1 MDIDEL
7 IDVLHEKVR
16 RHNDYFEKCF
26 DYRDN
31 KGLYTLWLC
40 GLAVI
45 GVPKNNKGKT
55 ISIPNKY
62 LPLFDLDHDGYT
74 IKTQALWTTLV
85 FNQEVA
91 INIAEN
97 IITVFET
104 CFTDSATESFGCCS
118 RYLECSNEKFCV
130 HPEKEEARGCM
141 YKINLD
147 GGRIFY
153 GKNRN
158 ID

>member
-1 MDIDEL
+1 MVIDEL

-16 RHNDYFEKCF
+16 RRNDYFDNCF
-26 DYRDN
+26 EYKDN
-31 KGLYTLWLC
+31 LGLNTLWLC

-45 GVPKNNKGKT
+45 GVPKNSKGK
-55 ISIPNKY
+55 IINIPNKY
-62 LPLFDLDHDGYT
+62 LPLFDLDHDGYK
-74 IKTQALWTTLV
+74 IKTHGLWTTLV

-91 INIAEN
+91 VNIVDNIAA
-97 IITVFET
+97 VFNK

-118 RYLECSNEKFCV
+118 RYLECSNEKKCV
-130 HPEKEEARGCM
+130 HPEKKEARGCM

-147 GGRIFY
+147 SGRIFY
-153 GKNRN
+153 GENRN

>member
-1 MDIDEL
+1 MDIYEL

-16 RHNDYFEKCF
+16 KHNDYFEKCF
-26 DYRDN
+26 EYKDN
-31 KGLYTLWLC
+31 IGLNTLWLC
-40 GLAVI
+40 GLAVMR
-45 GVPKNNKGKT
+45 VPKNSKGKS

-62 LPLFDLDHDGYT
+62 LPLFDLDHDAYK
-74 IKTQALWTTLV
+74 IKTQALWTDIV
-85 FNQEVA
+85 FNQDVS

-97 IITVFET
+97 IIAVFNK

-118 RYLECSNEKFCV
+118 RYLECSNEKLCV
-130 HPEKEEARGCM
+130 HPEKGEARGCM

-147 GGRIFY
+147 SGRIFY
-153 GKNRN
+153 GENRN